1 MQGQS
6 DGSSVRN
13 ISEVSFAEELTGA
26 GKAIFEGGFKDS
38 ASEARKKFDVIASSD
53 QVIIG
58 EQSWS
63 DWGVIEERAIK
74 KYLDIYE
81 K

>member
-13 ISEVSFAEELTGA
+13 ISEGSFTEELTEA
-26 GKAIFEGGFKDS
+26 VKAIFEGGFKDS

-53 QVIIG
+53 RVIIG

-74 KYLDIYE
+74 KYLEIYE